1 MSENLDKEIKEQ
13 KLEVSETSVEVSEVE
28 VAPVEV
34 TPVEPDKDEHA
45 QKLEAVAEESV
56 VIEEPAPKPNAKAVF
71 YPLEEDKTDLS
82 AEDMNKI
89 IEENRSKF
97 MKNYNKG
104 KRIQMISF
112 GVIVVL
118 FIAALILMFL
128 QNNQL
133 QWLLYTILGLAV
145 VAFIGAMIINSK
157 FKKSA
162 FSSIDDY
169 VSTYFAGF
177 DSYAFGDKRLID
189 AKMSTTAK
197 IINDEV
203 IQTHYFDV
211 INSINS
217 RNRVE
222 AEYLGRLLT
231 ATDAAVRVPASEQAA
246 TTGRKKTDN
255 IGFYGRFFSYD
266 FAYEGPHFIVL
277 RKGDNDVCTALP
289 TYLDGYEQ
297 IIVEGLD
304 ERFVVYTS
312 DVENG
317 PAALNGKIVEALKN
331 HETNPRLLD
340 YFVTINNFGIRV
352 GCNYSDELMA
362 VPLEKPLS
370 VEVVD
375 QHRIDVSAVLD
386 LIAAVLNKE

>member
-1 MSENLDKEIKEQ
+1 MPENLNKEIEEQNEEVEAVTKTSIEVTKEEVKKDEHVQ
-13 KLEVSETSVEVSEVE
+13 KLET
-28 VAPVEV
+28 VA
-34 TPVEPDKDEHA
+34 
-45 QKLEAVAEESV
+45 QESV

-71 YPLEEDKTDLS
+71 YPLEEEKTKLNAGEMS
-82 AEDMNKI
+82 TI

-112 GVIVVL
+112 AVIVFL
-118 FIAALILMFL
+118 FIAAIILMFM
-128 QNNQL
+128 QNEKL
-133 QWLLYTILGLAV
+133 QWLLYTILGVAV
-145 VAFIGAMIINSK
+145 VAFIGAMVINSK

-177 DSYAFGDKRLID
+177 DSFAFGDERLID
-189 AKMSTTAK
+189 TKMSTTAK

-217 RNRVE
+217 RNRIE

-231 ATDAAVRVPASEQAA
+231 ATDAAVRVPASEQTA
-246 TTGRKKTDN
+246 TAGRKKTDN

-266 FAYEGPHFIVL
+266 FAYEGPHFMIL
-277 RKGDNDVCTALP
+277 RKGDNDICTALP
-289 TYLDGYEQ
+289 TYLDGYEE
-297 IIVEGLD
+297 IVIEDLD
-304 ERFVVYTS
+304 ERFVVYTT
-312 DVENG
+312 DVEKG
-317 PAALNGKIVEALKN
+317 SVALTKEIIEALKN

-370 VEVVD
+370 VEVIE
-375 QHRIDVSAVLD
+375 QHKTDVSAVLD